1 MGKTIEELADDY
13 CKSTL
18 VGSQYVRKNSY
29 IQGAKDV
36 LQAVMTTISVSDDEW
51 LRSNLRTLTLG
62 LKGNLQFDNGTIEDN
77 LDF

>member
-36 LQAVMTTISVSDDEW
+36 LQEVMATISVSDDEW

>member
-18 VGSQYVRKNSY
+18 VGSQYVRRNSY

-36 LQAVMTTISVSDDEW
+36 LQAVMTTIAVSDDEW
-51 LRSNLRTLTLG
+51 LKSNLRTLTLG

>member
-36 LQAVMTTISVSDDEW
+36 LQAVMATVSVSDDEW
-51 LRSNLRTLTLG
+51 LRSNLRILTQG

>member
-1 MGKTIEELADDY
+1 MGRTIEELADDY

-36 LQAVMTTISVSDDEW
+36 LQAVMATIAVSEDEW
-51 LRSNLRTLTLG
+51 LRSNLRILTQG
-62 LKGNLQFDNGTIEDN
+62 LKGDLQFDNGTIEDN
-77 LDF
+77 LNF

>member
-36 LQAVMTTISVSDDEW
+36 LQAVMTTVAVSDDEW

>member
-18 VGSQYVRKNSY
+18 VGSQYVRRNSY

-36 LQAVMTTISVSDDEW
+36 LQAVMTTIAVSEDEW
-51 LRSNLRTLTLG
+51 LKSNLRTLTLG

-77 LDF
+77 LNF

>member
-36 LQAVMTTISVSDDEW
+36 LQAVMATIAVSDDEW
-51 LRSNLRTLTLG
+51 LKSNLRTLILG

-77 LDF
+77 LNF

>member
-36 LQAVMTTISVSDDEW
+36 LQEVMATVAVSDDEW

>member
-36 LQAVMTTISVSDDEW
+36 LQAVMDTVSVSEDEW

-62 LKGNLQFDNGTIEDN
+62 LKGNLQFDNGIIEDN
-77 LDF
+77 LNF

>member
-36 LQAVMTTISVSDDEW
+36 LQEVIATISVSDDEW
-51 LRSNLRTLTLG
+51 LRDNLSKLILE

>member
-36 LQAVMTTISVSDDEW
+36 LQEVMATISVSEDEW

>member
-36 LQAVMTTISVSDDEW
+36 LQEVMATVAVSDDEW
-51 LRSNLRTLTLG
+51 LKSNLRTLTLG
-62 LKGNLQFDNGTIEDN
+62 LKGNLQFDNGIIEDN

>member
-36 LQAVMTTISVSDDEW
+36 LQAVMDTIAVSEDEW
-51 LRSNLRTLTLG
+51 LRSNLRILTQG
-62 LKGNLQFDNGTIEDN
+62 LKGDLQFDNGTIEDN
-77 LDF
+77 LNF

>member
-36 LQAVMTTISVSDDEW
+36 LQAVMATVSVSEDEW

-77 LDF
+77 LNF

>member
-36 LQAVMTTISVSDDEW
+36 LQAVMATIAVSEDEW
-51 LRSNLRTLTLG
+51 LRSNLRILTQG
-62 LKGNLQFDNGTIEDN
+62 LKGDLQFDNGTIEDN
-77 LDF
+77 LNF

>member
-1 MGKTIEELADDY
+1 MGKTIEELADVY

-29 IQGAKDV
+29 IQGAKDI
-36 LQAVMTTISVSDDEW
+36 LQEVMTTISVSDDEW
-51 LRSNLRTLTLG
+51 LRDNLSKLILE

-77 LDF
+77 LNF

>member
-1 MGKTIEELADDY
+1 MSSIIEMAEQYA
-13 CKSTL
+13 KSTL

-36 LQAVMTTISVSDDEW
+36 LQAVMATVAVSDDEW

>member
-36 LQAVMTTISVSDDEW
+36 LQAVMATISVSEDEW